1 MEILAN
7 HLQITFYAGWM
18 LIILGIVQLVGAL
31 RKGTISN
38 FIKASAI
45 LVATGLLGIAANA
58 DRIWVTQE
66 YAKET
71 IRGTSELS
79 SKGGKDGFFEVL
91 PQFSR

>member
-1 MEILAN
+1 
-7 HLQITFYAGWM
+7 M
-18 LIILGIVQLVGAL
+18 LIILGVVQFIGAI
-31 RKGTISN
+31 RKGTMSN

-45 LVATGLLGIAANA
+45 LVATGLLGVAANA

-79 SKGGKDGFFEVL
+79 SKGGKDGLDKRLYFRTGVTVL
-91 PQFSR
+91 RNR